1 MVTFRFWQKLIS
13 AFVFVY
19 LKKLFQ
25 KIWEASLDRRNRT
38 GMKIVWKKGQ
48 GMPKQKEKGSLCPR
62 IQKVEIKSSC
72 RPSPLKAQVF
82 LKVD

>member
-1 MVTFRFWQKLIS
+1 MKMV
-13 AFVFVY
+13 
-19 LKKLFQ
+19 
-25 KIWEASLDRRNRT
+25 WEKR
-38 GMKIVWKKGQ
+38 Q
-48 GMPKQKEKGSLCPR
+48 GMPKQKEKGSLFQR